1 MRFGSLLRRYVIM
14 IKPRPRRTNHSR
26 QTLDAMDTFRS
37 DEPNK
42 TVSLSHVNAAEYYMK
57 SCRGGI
63 CRSVRR
69 NLPVEYYAP
78 HPDIASRF
86 AASMSLFSDTIGLSP
101 SCLVQGYPWS
111 AVGNGRGSVVDVGGS
126 RGFQCV
132 AIAQSFPDLQF
143 VVQDLPHMINGAKDT
158 LSSDFES
165 RINFIEHEFFTEQP
179 VSADIYL
186 FRIIFHNGSDA
197 NVIKILKAT
206 VSAMQPSARVVE
218 NDYLIPEPETLPL
231 IKER

>member
-1 MRFGSLLRRYVIM
+1 MRFGSLLRRYVIL
-14 IKPRPRRTNHSR
+14 IKPRPRRNNHFR
-26 QTLDAMDTFRS
+26 QTLNAMDTFRS

-42 TVSLSHVNAAEYYMK
+42 TVSLSRVNAAEYYMK

-69 NLPVEYYAP
+69 NLPVEYYAW
-78 HPDIASRF
+78 HPEMASRF
-86 AASMSLFSDTIGLSP
+86 AASMSLFDAIGLSP

-143 VVQDLPHMINGAKDT
+143 VVQDLCILGA
-158 LSSDFES
+158 E
-165 RINFIEHEFFTEQP
+165 R
-179 VSADIYL
+179 
-186 FRIIFHNGSDA
+186 
-197 NVIKILKAT
+197 
-206 VSAMQPSARVVE
+206 
-218 NDYLIPEPETLPL
+218 PEPLRKGYSIMECASLSDGRKALALFHIISTLV
-231 IKER
+231 ESAARSN